1 MSRSYPARPI
11 VGVGVAVVGA
21 RGVLMIRRGKPPRQG
36 QWSLPGGAQKVGET
50 VAEAAHRE
58 IREETGVD
66 IALLG
71 LVDVVDSIR
80 PDDAG
85 AVEFHYTLIDFAAVT
100 GDAEPR
106 AGGDA
111 ADARWIALE
120 ELPALHLW
128 SETLRI
134 INLAHEMW
142 QAMGEPGPS
151 DLASGD

>member
-1 MSRSYPARPI
+1 MSRSYPERPI

-58 IREETGVD
+58 IHEETGVD

-85 AVEFHYTLIDFAAVT
+85 AVEFHYTLVDFAAVT

-111 ADARWIALE
+111 AEACWIALE

-134 INLAHEMW
+134 INLAHELW

-151 DLASGD
+151 DLANND